1 MDDTIHPG
9 QLLVATP
16 ALTDPNFRRTVI
28 LLVEHDA
35 DEGTLGVVLNRPSEV
50 EVSNVLPSWAELA
63 GDPAVVFQGSPV
75 ALDSALCLA
84 ALQDTAQEP
93 LGWRGLEGSPVA
105 ERLGL
110 VDLDA
115 PPEVLAAEL
124 SALRIFAGYAGW
136 GEGQLESE
144 IREGAWYTVAPE
156 PGDPFAADPEKLWRD
171 VLRRQGGD
179 LALVATFPEDPS
191 LN

>member
-1 MDDTIHPG
+1 MDDKIHPG

-28 LLVEHDA
+28 LLVEHEA
-35 DEGTLGVVLNRPSEV
+35 TEGTLGVVLNRVSEV
-50 EVSNVLPSWAELA
+50 TVENVLPSWAELA
-63 GDPAVVFQGSPV
+63 SEPSMVFHGGPV

-84 ALQDTAQEP
+84 ALSGEEEP
-93 LGWRGLEGSPVA
+93 LGWRSLEGSPAV

-124 SALRIFAGYAGW
+124 DALRVFAGYAGW

-144 IREGAWYTVAPE
+144 IREGAWYVVAPE
-156 PGDPFAADPEKLWRD
+156 PGDPFVVEPEQLWRN

-179 LALVATFPEDPS
+179 LALVSTFPEDPS

>member
-1 MDDTIHPG
+1 MDDKIHPG

-28 LLVEHDA
+28 LLVEHEA
-35 DEGTLGVVLNRPSEV
+35 TEGTLGVVLNRVSEV
-50 EVSNVLPSWAELA
+50 PVGNVLPSWAELA
-63 GDPAVVFQGSPV
+63 SEPSMVFHGGPV

-84 ALQDTAQEP
+84 ALSGEEEP
-93 LGWRGLEGSPVA
+93 LGWRSLEGSPAV

-124 SALRIFAGYAGW
+124 DALRVFAGYAGW

-144 IREGAWYTVAPE
+144 IREGAWYVVPPE
-156 PGDPFAADPEKLWRD
+156 PGDPFVVEPEQLWRE

-179 LALVATFPEDPS
+179 LALVSTFPEDPS